1 MIKPRFAPWLAAL
14 IMLGGCARYHAEPLS
29 LSPPLA
35 KDAAALAV
43 RMDAPH
49 YAHLFGVSRSYTVDI
64 HDGLD
69 EMEVVILAV
78 LNNPQLKATRKRLHV
93 ATAQLF
99 AAGLLPDPQIG
110 IEQQK
115 PTIKPRQY
123 INGYTYNLGFDIRSL
138 ITRPAKVAA
147 GRATARQVSM
157 DVLWAEW
164 QVVQQARL
172 LFIRQHIQQQL
183 VNLLSQQQ
191 TQSATLYRHVHEL
204 LRRHNTTLD
213 QMGIALG
220 SLLDVESALSD
231 ARRRLNKTRMS
242 LALLLGLSP
251 DARLPLAGLSEHYVP
266 VPDPV
271 LQQAVGRLAEFRPD
285 LLALRAGYA
294 SQDARLRQAILSQF
308 PNISIGISRQRDT
321 SGVWSVGPLI
331 NMSLPVLNINRGNVA
346 VAEAT
351 RARLHAEFKARM
363 ASAVI
368 DIARIHR
375 DQAIAYRLWQRMQVD
390 IPQLANVQQKAF
402 KALMSGNMEL
412 LNYNTIRNA
421 YMTQRIKQLSLQ
433 QGLLEQQVAL
443 STLLGKPTSGLPEPR

>member
-1 MIKPRFAPWLAAL
+1 MTMRRLLPWLAAL
-14 IMLGGCARYHAEPLS
+14 ILLGGCARYHAEPLS

-35 KDAAALAV
+35 KDTAALAI

-49 YAHLFGVSRSYTVDI
+49 YAHLFGAKRSYTVDV

-99 AAGLLPDPQIG
+99 AAGLLPDPQFG
-110 IEQQK
+110 YEMQK

-123 INGYTYNLGFDIRSL
+123 INGYSYNLGFDIRSL
-138 ITRPAKVAA
+138 FTRPAKVAA
-147 GRATARQVSM
+147 GKATVRQVSM

-183 VNLLSQQQ
+183 VDLLSKQQ
-191 TQSATLYRHVHEL
+191 TQSSTLYRHVHQL
-204 LRRHNTTLD
+204 LQRHNTTLD
-213 QMGIALG
+213 QLGIALG

-231 ARRRLNKTRMS
+231 ARRKLNKTRMA

-251 DARLPLAGLSEHYVP
+251 DVHLPLAGMNEHYVP
-266 VPDPV
+266 VSDTV
-271 LQQAVGRLAEFRPD
+271 LHHAEGRLADFRPD

-308 PNISIGISRQRDT
+308 PNISIGLSRQRDT
-321 SGVWSVGPLI
+321 GGVWSVGPLI

-346 VAEAT
+346 VAQAT
-351 RARLHAEFKARM
+351 RTRLHAEFKARM

-443 STLLGKPTSGLPEPR
+443 STLLGKPTSGLPRKQ

>member
-1 MIKPRFAPWLAAL
+1 
-14 IMLGGCARYHAEPLS
+14 
-29 LSPPLA
+29 
-35 KDAAALAV
+35 
-43 RMDAPH
+43 
-49 YAHLFGVSRSYTVDI
+49 
-64 HDGLD
+64 
-69 EMEVVILAV
+69 
-78 LNNPQLKATRKRLHV
+78 
-93 ATAQLF
+93 
-99 AAGLLPDPQIG
+99 
-110 IEQQK
+110 
-115 PTIKPRQY
+115 
-123 INGYTYNLGFDIRSL
+123 
-138 ITRPAKVAA
+138 
-147 GRATARQVSM
+147 M

-183 VNLLSQQQ
+183 VDLLSKQQ
-191 TQSATLYRHVHEL
+191 TQSSTLYKHVHQL
-204 LRRHNTTLD
+204 LQRHNTTLD
-213 QMGIALG
+213 QLGIALG

-231 ARRRLNKTRMS
+231 ARRKLNKTRMA

-251 DARLPLAGLSEHYVP
+251 DVHLPLAGMNEHYVP
-266 VPDPV
+266 VSDTV
-271 LQQAVGRLAEFRPD
+271 LHHAEGRLADFRPD

-308 PNISIGISRQRDT
+308 PNISIGLSRQRDT

-346 VAEAT
+346 VAQAT
-351 RARLHAEFKARM
+351 RTRLHAEFKARM

-443 STLLGKPTSGLPEPR
+443 STLLGKPTSGLPRKQ

>member
-1 MIKPRFAPWLAAL
+1 MRMRHLAPWLAAL
-14 IMLGGCARYHAEPLS
+14 MLLGGCARYHADPLS
-29 LSPPLA
+29 LSSPLA
-35 KDAAALAV
+35 KDTDKLAI

-49 YAHLFGVSRSYTVDI
+49 YARLFGADRSYTVDTR
-64 HDGLD
+64 DGLD

-78 LNNPQLKATRKRLHV
+78 LNNPQLKATRKRRHV

-99 AAGLLPDPQIG
+99 AAGLLPDPQLG

-115 PTIKPRQY
+115 PTVKPRQY
-123 INGYTYNLGFDIRSL
+123 IDGYTYNLGFDLRSL

-183 VNLLSQQQ
+183 VALLTQQR
-191 TQSATLYRHVHEL
+191 TQAETLYRHVHHL
-204 LRRHNTTLD
+204 LSRHNTTLD
-213 QMGIALG
+213 QLGIALG

-231 ARRRLNKTRMS
+231 ARRRLNKTRMA

-251 DARLPLAGLSEHYVP
+251 DAHLHLAGLTEHYVP
-266 VPDPV
+266 VPDAA
-271 LQQAVGRLAEFRPD
+271 LQRAVGRLPEFRPD

-294 SQDARLRQAILSQF
+294 SQDARLRRAILSQF

-321 SGVWSVGPLI
+321 SGVWSVGPI
-331 NMSLPVLNINRGNVA
+331 VNMSLPVLNINRGNVA
-346 VAEAT
+346 VASAT
-351 RARLHAEFKARM
+351 RTRLHAEFSARM
-363 ASAVI
+363 ASAVV

-375 DQAIAYRLWQRMQVD
+375 DQAIAYRLWQRMRVD
-390 IPQLANVQQKAF
+390 IPTLAAVQQKAF
-402 KALMSGNMEL
+402 KALMSGNMNL
-412 LNYNTIRNA
+412 LNYNNIRNA

-443 STLLGKPTSGLPEPR
+443 STLLGKPTAGLPSRP

>member
-1 MIKPRFAPWLAAL
+1 MTMRRLAPMLAAL
-14 IMLGGCARYHAEPLS
+14 MLLGGCARYHAEPLS
-29 LSPPLA
+29 LSSPLA
-35 KDAAALAV
+35 KDTAQLDV
-43 RMDAPH
+43 KMDAPH
-49 YAHLFGVSRSYTVDI
+49 YARLFGTHRSYTVDA

-69 EMEVVILAV
+69 EMEIVILAV

-99 AAGLLPDPQIG
+99 AAGLLPDPQLG

-123 INGYTYNLGFDIRSL
+123 INGYTYNLNFDIRSL

-147 GRATARQVSM
+147 GSARARQVSM

-183 VNLLSQQQ
+183 VTVLGQQR
-191 TQSATLYRHVHEL
+191 TQAATLYRHVRGL
-204 LRRHNTTLD
+204 LSRHNTTLD
-213 QMGIALG
+213 QLGIALG

-231 ARRRLNKTRMS
+231 ARRRLNKTRMA

-251 DARLPLAGLSEHYVP
+251 DARLPLAELTEHYTP
-266 VPDPV
+266 VPDAV
-271 LQQAVGRLAEFRPD
+271 LHRAETRLADFRPD

-331 NMSLPVLNINRGNVA
+331 NLSLPVLNINRGNVA
-346 VAEAT
+346 VAQAT
-351 RARLHAEFKARM
+351 RTRLHEEFNARM
-363 ASAVI
+363 AGAVI

-390 IPQLANVQQKAF
+390 MPQLADVQQKAF
-402 KALMSGNMEL
+402 KALMSGNMNL
-412 LNYNTIRNA
+412 LNYSNIRNA
-421 YMTQRIKQLSLQ
+421 YLTQRIKQLSLQ

-443 STLLGKPTSGLPEPR
+443 AMLLGKPTSGLRGQR